1 MSEGFEYS
9 LLKFVTLA
17 NKSFRYDE
25 SLRWSNT

>member
-9 LLKFVTLA
+9 LLKFVILT